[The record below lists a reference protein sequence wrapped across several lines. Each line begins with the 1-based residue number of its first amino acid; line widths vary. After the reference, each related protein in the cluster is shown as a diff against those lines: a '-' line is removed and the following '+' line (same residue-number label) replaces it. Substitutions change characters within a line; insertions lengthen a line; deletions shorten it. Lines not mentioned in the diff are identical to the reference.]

1 MPSSS
6 ADLIVWFI
14 EIMVKMLRKKQR
26 KENSETIILT
36 KEVTRK
42 EYFEISV
49 FKGPINRLRTRK
61 YNCVQKYKKLSLRI
75 TS

>member
-26 KENSETIILT
+26 KENSETVILT
-36 KEVTRK
+36 KEVTRRVVLK
-42 EYFEISV
+42 SQFLKDRSTGCELGSTIV
-49 FKGPINRLRTRK
+49 
-61 YNCVQKYKKLSLRI
+61 YKSTKNYLSE
-75 TS
+75 